1 MLFLEGLSVD
11 EAFTLFDEGFG
22 VKKSKVMRREKI
34 QMLHSYNSEGLH
46 VAITEGVSQSEAS
59 EKENVDPIKS
69 IGKEGSE

>member
-1 MLFLEGLSVD
+1 
-11 EAFTLFDEGFG
+11 
-22 VKKSKVMRREKI
+22 MRQEKL

-46 VAITEGVSQSEAS
+46 VAVTEGVSRSEAS